1 MCGDCRRRYDVNPLR
16 LLDCKNEPCQPFKA
30 GAPQHRRQPLRALRR
45 ALHDDCEALL
55 DDLGIEYNIDPLLVR
70 GLDYYTRTA
79 FEFQPKVEGAQST
92 LGGGGRYDGLI
103 EQLGGRPTPAI
114 GFGTG
119 IERIILNLKR
129 QELDVGAGRRP
140 DAFIA
145 VADEAAAGRAMQLAH
160 ELRIAGL
167 SAVLGSPDAA

>member
-1 MCGDCRRRYDVNPLR
+1 M
-16 LLDCKNEPCQPFKA
+16 
-30 GAPQHRRQPLRALRR
+30 
-45 ALHDDCEALL
+45 
-55 DDLGIEYNIDPLLVR
+55 R

-92 LGGGGRYDGLI
+92 LGGGGRYDGLM

-119 IERIILNLKR
+119 LERIILNLKR
-129 QELDVGAGRRP
+129 QELEVGAGRRP

-145 VADEAAAGRAMQLAH
+145 VADEAAAGKAMQLAH
-160 ELRIAGL
+160 ELRVAGL
-167 SAVLGSPDAA
+167 TAVLGSPGRSLKAQMRLASSIDGGMPRSSARRSWRRAAA